1 MNTNL
6 FKAKLVEKGMNIE
19 NLAAKIGLSS
29 QTVYNKLKNDSFK
42 MSEVRKIGDALNL
55 TSVELSNIFFA

>member
-42 MSEVRKIGDALNL
+42 RVLYCLFLHLGL
-55 TSVELSNIFFA
+55 